1 MTNSL
6 KWLDRALYDLET
18 ATSLLKEKKLLYVM
32 FMCQQAVEKALKAY
46 FLHHHHATPPYVHN
60 LSRLA
65 KEAGLLTE
73 LTQADIEF
81 LDDLNSYY
89 IASRYPDELDEIT
102 PLCTDKKCSET
113 LTISNKL
120 VSWLKSKMK

>member
-1 MTNSL
+1 MTNSS

-18 ATSLLKEKKLLYVM
+18 AVSLLKEGRLLYVM

-46 FLHHHHATPPYVHN
+46 FLYHHEATPPYVHN

-65 KEAGLLTE
+65 KESDLENE
-73 LTQADIEF
+73 LTRADIEF

-89 IASRYPDELDEIT
+89 IASRYPDEMDEII
-102 PLCTDKKCSET
+102 PLCTQIKCSET
-113 LTISNKL
+113 LTSSKKL
-120 VSWLKSKMK
+120 VSWLKNKMK